1 MTPIAWRH
9 PMSDVSKC
17 ANGETCCLRTQ
28 CHRYLCNPSPY
39 QSWFSPPSPGKEC
52 EYFLKADVVSP
63 R

>member
-1 MTPIAWRH
+1 
-9 PMSDVSKC
+9 MSDVSKC